1 MERYAILAMLE
12 AKPGKE
18 SAVEELLKGALGM
31 VQAETE
37 TVSWYALKLGPST
50 FAIFDTFADR
60 HGLEAH
66 LSGAVARA
74 LIERSEELF
83 ATAPAIGQPE
93 LLAVTSRGHTD

>member
-1 MERYAILAMLE
+1 MEQFAVLAMLE

-18 SAVEELLKGALGM
+18 SDVEEFLKAAIAL
-31 VQAETE
+31 VRAETG
-37 TVSWYALKLGPST
+37 TLSWYALKLGAST

-74 LIERSEELF
+74 LLERSDELF
-83 ATAPAIGQPE
+83 TGAPAIGQPE
-93 LLAVTSRGHTD
+93 ILAVTSRVH